1 MQLSD
6 NTQFH
11 LQQTCGPGKEE
22 FKDEDMMFSPEF
34 NNQTLNTNHNT
45 AFDDQSR
52 IAETCRANL
61 VQVLCGVLF
70 QSK

>member
-11 LQQTCGPGKEE
+11 LQQTCGHDKEE

-34 NNQTLNTNHNT
+34 NNQTALTNKQT
-45 AFDDQSR
+45 AFDEQNR
-52 IAETCRANL
+52 NAETCRAKL
-61 VQVLCGVLF
+61 VQILCSVLF